1 MQKTLE
7 LCGNGVQCL
16 IAILYQSQ
24 DVFVS
29 ERDCTGKMKG
39 GIGCNLSILGVDPLN
54 FVSRKVY
61 KIQPIREVFGETRT
75 TNQKPRNFEI
85 LARYH

>member
-29 ERDCTGKMKG
+29 ERDCTGKMKR
-39 GIGCNLSILGVDPLN
+39 GIRL
-54 FVSRKVY
+54 
-61 KIQPIREVFGETRT
+61 QPEHIRS
-75 TNQKPRNFEI
+75 
-85 LARYH
+85 